1 MRIEVLGCSGGISAA
16 HRTTAFLIDEDILL
30 DCGTGV
36 AELSLDRMALIRHI
50 FLTHTHLDHIA
61 CLPLLVDTLFTHLQ
75 HHPLTVYALPEVLA
89 IIKQHIF
96 NWAIWPDFF
105 ELPQRDRPVILFQPI
120 SPHSPVM
127 LNGRQVQ
134 AITVKHT
141 VPAVAYTITTP
152 KATFAFS
159 GDTTSTPHFWDTLN
173 IYPRLDLLFVECAL
187 GQKDQ
192 ALAKLACHY
201 CPQLLAQDIARL
213 KHPAS
218 IGISHLKAGEEATIF
233 AELQEA
239 LPNRPLI
246 ALRQGDV
253 FQY

>member
-36 AELSLDRMALIRHI
+36 AELSLERMVLIRHI
-50 FLTHTHLDHIA
+50 LLTHTHLDHIA
-61 CLPLLVDTLFTHLQ
+61 CLPLLVDTLFAHLQ
-75 HHPLTVYALPEVLA
+75 QHPLTVYALPEVIA

-96 NWAIWPDFF
+96 NWEIWPDFF
-105 ELPQRDRPVILFQPI
+105 ELPQRDRPVIVFQPI
-120 SPHSPVM
+120 SPQTPFSVD
-127 LNGRQVQ
+127 GRRVQ
-134 AITVKHT
+134 AISVKHT
-141 VPAVAYTITTP
+141 VPAVGYSITTP

-159 GDTTSTPHFWDTLN
+159 GDTTASAHFWDTLN
-173 IYPRLDLLFVECAL
+173 SYPHLDLVFVECAF

-192 ALAKLACHY
+192 KLAELACHY
-201 CPQLLAQDIARL
+201 CPQWLAQDIARL
-213 KHPAS
+213 RHPAR
-218 IGISHLKAGEEATIF
+218 IGISHLKAGEEAMIF
-233 AELQEA
+233 AELQAA
-239 LPNRPLI
+239 LPNRPLM